1 MKAGK
6 YHMIKSNLFF
16 PLFFTGISLFFS
28 GTLTATSNEDDLSS
42 LLSPEERALV
52 EKELE
57 KQSQKEETSQKKADL
72 DEKSSNPYASLLE
85 ENGVKTQQDK
95 PNSAIKRPKKEGSS
109 YSSPENYKR
118 YTPGNRRPADA
129 LKSTPSQRSFGS

>member
-1 MKAGK
+1 
-6 YHMIKSNLFF
+6 MIKNNIFF

-28 GTLTATSNEDDLSS
+28 GSLTATSNDDDLSS

-57 KQSQKEETSQKKADL
+57 KQSQKEKTSRKEKDL
-72 DEKSSNPYASLLE
+72 EANPLE
-85 ENGVKTQQDK
+85 GTDAKPQEDR
-95 PNSAIKRPKKEGSS
+95 PNSALKRPKKEGSS